1 MGWWIVNPYTA
12 GVELADVLATNKALV
27 KVAKLYRSAQ
37 ADVLSRLALH
47 PGQDVLLWMLGQE
60 PEGVTV
66 SEVAARLGVEQPTVT
81 RSLSRLEHGGWFV
94 RQPVPGDRRAT
105 RIQLTDKGRAAVPEI
120 EAAWRTLAET
130 ATAGMANDQQT
141 ILVELLE
148 KVRGN
153 LLTLTAET
161 E

>member
-1 MGWWIVNPYTA
+1 M
-12 GVELADVLATNKALV
+12 ELADVLTTNKALV

-37 ADVLSRLALH
+37 ADVLSGLALH

-60 PEGVTV
+60 PQGITV
-66 SEVAARLGVEQPTVT
+66 SEIAARLGVEQPTVT
-81 RSLSRLEHGGWFV
+81 RSLSRLDQGGWFV
-94 RQPVPGDRRAT
+94 RESVPGDRRAT
-105 RIQLTDKGRAAVPEI
+105 RIQLTGKGLAAIPEI

-130 ATAGMANDQQT
+130 ATAGMANDQRASL
-141 ILVELLE
+141 IELLE

-153 LLTLTAET
+153 LLTLTAEI

>member
-1 MGWWIVNPYTA
+1 M
-12 GVELADVLATNKALV
+12 ELADVLATNKALV

-37 ADVLSRLALH
+37 ADVLAGLALH

-60 PEGVTV
+60 PDGMTV

-105 RIQLTDKGRAAVPEI
+105 RIVLTDKGRASVSEI
-120 EAAWRTLAET
+120 EAAWRALAET
-130 ATAGMANDQQT
+130 ATAGMADDQRAA
-141 ILVELLE
+141 LVELLG
-148 KVRGN
+148 KVRAN
-153 LLTLTAET
+153 LLTLAAET
-161 E
+161 D

>member
-1 MGWWIVNPYTA
+1 
-12 GVELADVLATNKALV
+12 VELADVLATNKSLV
-27 KVAKLYRSAQ
+27 KVAKLYRGAQ

-60 PEGVTV
+60 SGGMTV
-66 SEVAARLGVEQPTVT
+66 SEIATRLGVEQPTVT
-81 RSLSRLEHGGWFV
+81 RSLSRLDQGGWFV
-94 RQPVPGDRRAT
+94 REPVPGDRRAT
-105 RIQLTDKGRAAVPEI
+105 RIQLTAKGSAVIPEI

-130 ATAGMANDQQT
+130 ATAGMAHDQRAT
-141 ILVELLE
+141 LVELLE

>member
-1 MGWWIVNPYTA
+1 
-12 GVELADVLATNKALV
+12 VELADVLATNKALV

-37 ADVLSRLALH
+37 ADALGGLALH

-60 PEGVTV
+60 PQGITV
-66 SEVAARLGVEQPTVT
+66 SEIAARLGVEQPTVT
-81 RSLSRLEHGGWFV
+81 RSLSRLDQGGWFV
-94 RQPVPGDRRAT
+94 REPVPGDRRAT
-105 RIQLTDKGRAAVPEI
+105 RIQLTDKGLAVIPEI

-130 ATAGMANDQQT
+130 ATAGMANNQRASL
-141 ILVELLE
+141 IELLE

-153 LLTLTAET
+153 LLALTAEI

>member
-1 MGWWIVNPYTA
+1 M
-12 GVELADVLATNKALV
+12 ELADVLATNKALV

-60 PEGVTV
+60 PGGMTV
-66 SEVAARLGVEQPTVT
+66 SEIAARLGVEQPTVT
-81 RSLSRLEHGGWFV
+81 RSLSRLESGGWFV
-94 RQPVPGDRRAT
+94 RRPVPGDRRAT
-105 RIQLTDKGRAAVPEI
+105 RIELTGKGRAGIAEI

-130 ATAGMANDQQT
+130 ATAGMAADQRAV
-141 ILVELLE
+141 LVDLLE
-148 KVRGN
+148 KVRAN
-153 LLTLTAET
+153 LLTLTAEP

>member
-1 MGWWIVNPYTA
+1 M
-12 GVELADVLATNKALV
+12 ELADVLAANKALV

-47 PGQDVLLWMLGQE
+47 PGQDVLLWILGQE
-60 PEGVTV
+60 LEGVTV
-66 SEVAARLGVEQPTVT
+66 SEIAARLGVEQPTVT
-81 RSLSRLEHGGWFV
+81 RSLSRLEQGGWFV
-94 RQPVPGDRRAT
+94 RQPVPRDRRAT
-105 RIQLTDKGRAAVPEI
+105 RIQLTDKGRAAIPEI

-130 ATAGMANDQQT
+130 ATAGMTESQRA